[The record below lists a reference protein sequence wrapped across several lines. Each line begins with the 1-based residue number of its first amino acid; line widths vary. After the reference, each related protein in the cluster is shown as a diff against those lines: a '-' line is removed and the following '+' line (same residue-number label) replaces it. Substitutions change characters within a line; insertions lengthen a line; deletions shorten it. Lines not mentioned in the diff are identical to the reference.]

1 MSTLLAIRVDC
12 SAQSSADMPTRIA
25 GRNVSWTGSARRI
38 NDRNWISTGHDIL
51 KKVHFVGVGIECSER
66 VGARGEALS
75 IAGSSVGTV
84 VSISIGYPRTTG
96 HWRIATLSGRTLRC
110 RP

>member
-12 SAQSSADMPTRIA
+12 GAQSSADMPRRTVE
-25 GRNVSWTGSARRI
+25 RNVSWTGSVRRI
-38 NDRNWISTGHDIL
+38 NDRNWISTGQDIL
-51 KKVHFVGVGIECSER
+51 KKVHFVGVDIECSER
-66 VGARGEALS
+66 VGARGETLS
-75 IAGSSVGTV
+75 IAGSNVVTV
-84 VSISIGYPRTTG
+84 VSISIGYPRTAG